1 MSAYPEKTNA
11 LINVVLDLVMDLVMD
26 LALGVVK
33 GIVEGVA
40 LMFTHC
46 VQLILTEK
54 PNEQ

>member
-11 LINVVLDLVMDLVMD
+11 LINVVLDLVMD

>member
-1 MSAYPEKTNA
+1 
-11 LINVVLDLVMDLVMD
+11 MDLVMD